1 MQIHR
6 QNTTGS
12 FLCKQAYWYN
22 FSHCQQGINF
32 ELMVSLC
39 WWWWTWIMSERPLT
53 RINHDSEVQFF
64 LNASLHGLIN
74 QISKATEFICLY
86 MYISSI
92 INELRVLYLLSKL
105 TYFILLRVFSVYQ
118 WNTHGSQEAWSTCHK
133 AKSTTLSRKHFCFH
147 HNPIIT
153 FLSDFYFCKT
163 SEFYLSPECM

>member
-32 ELMVSLC
+32 ELMVSLW

-74 QISKATEFICLY
+74 QISKATEFIYPLHV
-86 MYISSI
+86 YIKYNQWAESPLFA
-92 INELRVLYLLSKL
+92 EQTDLLHL
-105 TYFILLRVFSVYQ
+105 
-118 WNTHGSQEAWSTCHK
+118 
-133 AKSTTLSRKHFCFH
+133 AKSVLSISMKYTWQPRSLI
-147 HNPIIT
+147 N
-153 FLSDFYFCKT
+153 LSQSKINYFK
-163 SEFYLSPECM
+163 